1 MMILTNNDKDIE
13 CVLLE
18 IEFTNILQSIVEY
31 GHKYALKNFK
41 YHLKMDYEFERGINL
56 DMTFNSNTEEL
67 TEEQKRWADPD
78 TQY

>member
-1 MMILTNNDKDIE
+1 
-13 CVLLE
+13 
-18 IEFTNILQSIVEY
+18 
-31 GHKYALKNFK
+31 LKKFK